1 MHCNSLQ
8 NRYLILTYFYSL
20 LQDTKTKIKLHEIE
34 TNENQTIQLRMY
46 DTSKETIREIA
57 FTICT
62 VLYYNVLESV
72 GHEV

>member
-1 MHCNSLQ
+1 M
-8 NRYLILTYFYSL
+8 TYSYSL

-62 VLYYNVLESV
+62 VLYYMYNVLESV